1 MILFYSFISCA
12 SLGQS
17 GVNEYK
23 KMIDSAIIMQPA
35 QLEGNVYLI
44 DQNNQPYILE
54 SDKSEQKFKSISIE
68 AKENRKLIKRGIRI
82 WKILPV
88 LNKNQL
94 MITIV
99 DFYVSYRRKNY
110 NFLNGGGANIK
121 FEYSC
126 EEKQWILIESNW
138 LGI

>member
-12 SLGQS
+12 SLAQS

-68 AKENRKLIKRGIRI
+68 AKENRKLIKRGIRV

-88 LNKNQL
+88 LVKNQL
-94 MITIV
+94 LITIV

-110 NFLNGGGANIK
+110 SFLNGGGAKIK

-126 EEKQWILIESNW
+126 EENQWVLIESNW
-138 LGI
+138 SGI